1 MFAQNISEKTQEKI
15 YLMVTITTRKGRES
29 LSRLLQ
35 SPKSGWKKQKK
46 SCERTRE
53 EYISEFNRN
62 NTTFQNYIN
71 GKKKLRLSIPDL
83 YIHEKA
89 DGQMENDF
97 EKVEV
102 LKKIFSSV
110 FVEDLNWTWMFK
122 EEERPYIKHYLSI
135 NITKEDLQKRL

>member
-15 YLMVTITTRKGRES
+15 YLMETITTRKGCES

-35 SPKSGWKKQKK
+35 SAKSGWKNQKK

-53 EYISEFNRN
+53 EYISEVKRN
-62 NTTFQNYIN
+62 STTFQNYIN
-71 GKKKLRLSIPDL
+71 GKTKLRLSIPDL
-83 YIHEKA
+83 YVHEKA
-89 DGQMENDF
+89 GGQMENDF
-97 EKVEV
+97 EKAEV
-102 LKKIFSSV
+102 LKKIFSSA

-122 EEERPYIKHYLSI
+122 EEERPYTKHYLSI

>member
-15 YLMVTITTRKGRES
+15 YLMETITTTKERES

-35 SPKSGWKKQKK
+35 SAKSGWKKQKK

-53 EYISEFNRN
+53 EYISEVNRN
-62 NTTFQNYIN
+62 STTFQNYIN
-71 GKKKLRLSIPDL
+71 GKTKLRLSIPDL
-83 YIHEKA
+83 YFHEKA

-97 EKVEV
+97 EKAEV
-102 LKKIFSSV
+102 LQQIFSSV

-122 EEERPYIKHYLSI
+122 EEEKPYIKHYPSI
-135 NITKEDLQKRL
+135 NIKEDLQKRL